1 MWRPKGLCT
10 SSAPL
15 PIDGQAD
22 CMRLEPYTENP
33 LIIAGL
39 DVLGD
44 ANWPSLNA
52 QLLEVH
58 AAILLA

>member
-1 MWRPKGLCT
+1 
-10 SSAPL
+10 
-15 PIDGQAD
+15 
-22 CMRLEPYTENP
+22 MRLEPYTENP